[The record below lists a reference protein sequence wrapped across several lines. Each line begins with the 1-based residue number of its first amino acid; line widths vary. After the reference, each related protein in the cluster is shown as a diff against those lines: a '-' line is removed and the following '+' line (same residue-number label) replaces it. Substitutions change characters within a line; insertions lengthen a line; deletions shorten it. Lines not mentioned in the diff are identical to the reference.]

1 MNYEPA
7 FILTLRLDPSAQDFF
22 DQLRQRHFPPE
33 RNFLKAHLTLFHKLP
48 PTEDTIKLLDNLT
61 FCPFDVE
68 ITGLRNL
75 GNGVAYSVKGQELDR
90 LHSSLKSIFSQHLS
104 PQDSQGFRGHI
115 TIQNKVSPGQAKSL
129 LAERAAD
136 FQPFIASASGVDLWE
151 YLGGPWIYK
160 DFFPFR

>member
-1 MNYEPA
+1 M
-7 FILTLRLDPSAQDFF
+7 
-22 DQLRQRHFPPE
+22 
-33 RNFLKAHLTLFHKLP
+33 
-48 PTEDTIKLLDNLT
+48 T